1 MVQDGY
7 NFDFDRR
14 VVTVFSAPNYQNMDN
29 AGGIMTVDE
38 QLMCSFKILKPTV
51 DKKAPAKVLFTFF
64 FCMMYYR
71 VLYRKPD
78 VTEIALMAPQEL
90 ARQIGSLLSTV

>member
-29 AGGIMTVDE
+29 AGGIMSVDE

-51 DKKAPAKVLFTFF
+51 DKKLSKVAKFQIILKSSTLWVGVKIRGVTKQLLF
-64 FCMMYYR
+64 
-71 VLYRKPD
+71 
-78 VTEIALMAPQEL
+78 
-90 ARQIGSLLSTV
+90 IGSECEAVEQKC

>member
-51 DKKAPAKVLFTFF
+51 DKKSAKVS
-64 FCMMYYR
+64 R
-71 VLYRKPD
+71 VGICSIFAVAFYC
-78 VTEIALMAPQEL
+78 VN
-90 ARQIGSLLSTV
+90 